1 MVLTD
6 LPFERGSI
14 IHQRYN
20 LLRRPGSAPA
30 FKRDEDEKKH
40 QSKAYASFLKYV
52 ISYFTVVHSYTELL
66 SI

>member
-6 LPFERGSI
+6 LPFERGTL

-30 FKRDEDEKKH
+30 FKRDEDEKKE
-40 QSKAYASFLKYV
+40 QSKTYATFLR
-52 ISYFTVVHSYTELL
+52 
-66 SI
+66 